1 MSEGPNGAGDDRT
14 LVKAAQAG
22 DAKAFRALV
31 ERYQR
36 RVVQLALAMTKDA
49 DEAMDIAQETFVRV
63 HRYLPSFKGD
73 SSFFTWTYRI
83 AMNLCLDAQ
92 RRKGRLER
100 VDVEQGD
107 EAEIE
112 AAMDP
117 PSAALAGPQR
127 QALNAELR
135 ERIEEALAS
144 LSDNHRA
151 ILLLREVEGLS
162 YEDLAKVLG
171 IRKGTVMS
179 RLFHARLK
187 MQNKLREYLGEE
199 APKREERSVAA
210 ERAAVWGREMWWA
223 HRRAFA
229 AAGGLA
235 VAACMAVAVLFL
247 PWRGDDAALIADNS
261 PQIEEVDF
269 GTRNG
274 AVLQLPRQTTVI
286 WMSDDRAV
294 SQ

>member
-127 QALNAELR
+127 QVLNAELR
-135 ERIEEALAS
+135 DRIEEALAS

-199 APKREERSVAA
+199 APKRKEPEE
-210 ERAAVWGREMWWA
+210 E
-223 HRRAFA
+223 
-229 AAGGLA
+229 
-235 VAACMAVAVLFL
+235 
-247 PWRGDDAALIADNS
+247 P
-261 PQIEEVDF
+261 
-269 GTRNG
+269 
-274 AVLQLPRQTTVI
+274 
-286 WMSDDRAV
+286 
-294 SQ
+294 